1 MLRINQEMINIYLNF
16 IMRVNLRINQEMI
29 MKQLNIIMN
38 VISEINDSCEG
49 SRL

>member
-49 SRL
+49 SHL